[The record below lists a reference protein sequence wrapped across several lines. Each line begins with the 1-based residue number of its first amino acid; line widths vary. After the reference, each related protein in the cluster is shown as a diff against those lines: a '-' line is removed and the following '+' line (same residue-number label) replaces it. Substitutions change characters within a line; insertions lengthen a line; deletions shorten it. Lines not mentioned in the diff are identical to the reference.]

1 MKENDKHAYSLIIR
15 QKCDHLNFNVA
26 AKKKKKNKRKGG
38 KKRKSVKLSAKKP
51 K

>member
-1 MKENDKHAYSLIIR
+1 MTNIQGSRSLIIR
-15 QKCDHLNFNVA
+15 QKCDHLNFNVTA
-26 AKKKKKNKRKGG
+26 KKKKNKKQKKGG

>member
-1 MKENDKHAYSLIIR
+1 MTNIQESCSLIIR
-15 QKCDHLNFNVA
+15 QKCDHLDFNVA
-26 AKKKKKNKRKGG
+26 AKKEEEEKKKGG